1 MKDCPRGKLQ
11 HFPYL
16 RSFPLFSRVPGHS
29 LRQDGGCEGPSYF
42 TSSLLPITTYKATT
56 PGFFQTTFIS
66 SKSSLILWNKKLPLN
81 RAQHRA
87 TFFSTPSPQY
97 KNIDFFCGPKIVCCG
112 GREGVAG
119 PCFVLSQG
127 DALQCLRTVWLAF
140 QGVIIVTWNQEL
152 RKATST
158 FLTVFPISGSCAGQE
173 GQGIRPGEKQ

>member
-1 MKDCPRGKLQ
+1 M
-11 HFPYL
+11 
-16 RSFPLFSRVPGHS
+16 
-29 LRQDGGCEGPSYF
+29 
-42 TSSLLPITTYKATT
+42 
-56 PGFFQTTFIS
+56 
-66 SKSSLILWNKKLPLN
+66 
-81 RAQHRA
+81 
-87 TFFSTPSPQY
+87 
-97 KNIDFFCGPKIVCCG
+97 
-112 GREGVAG
+112 AG